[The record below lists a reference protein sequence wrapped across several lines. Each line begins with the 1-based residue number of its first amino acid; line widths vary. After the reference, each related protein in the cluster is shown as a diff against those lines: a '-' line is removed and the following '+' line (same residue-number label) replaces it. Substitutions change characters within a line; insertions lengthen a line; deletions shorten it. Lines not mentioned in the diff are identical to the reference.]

1 MEIRSDIAL
10 KGDAW
15 AKAIDETV
23 SKTRGDRAWSA
34 AIENGDSKF
43 FDTQWALFK
52 VCLAIG
58 ILYDT
63 QIAELPKTAETE
75 DEGSRSIPRNMLAVH
90 AADINY
96 FFNAAILT
104 TNTIDLN
111 ETDRLYLAFS
121 EEITEEEMEGEDI
134 DTIRHGVSE
143 EALGF
148 DKIGFLIGFANYGVT
163 KICEQIDPNINVTM
177 ENISEFLI
185 MSYQGETPELQRMRE
200 VEDIL
205 DEDSDDNSDI

>member
-15 AKAIDETV
+15 ANAIDELV
-23 SKTRGDRAWSA
+23 SKTRGDRMWTAS
-34 AIENGDSKF
+34 IENGDSKF

-58 ILYDT
+58 ILYDRR
-63 QIAELPKTAETE
+63 IEELPKSAEVE
-75 DEGSRSIPRNMLAVH
+75 EEGNRSIPRNMVANH
-90 AADINY
+90 AADMNY

-104 TNTIDLN
+104 TNTTSLN

-134 DTIRHGVSE
+134 EVVRHGVSE
-143 EALGF
+143 EALKF
-148 DKIGFLIGFANYGVT
+148 DKVGFLIGFANYGVT
-163 KICEQIDPNINVTM
+163 KICEQIDNNINVTM

-185 MSYQGETPELQRMRE
+185 MSYQGETPELREMRE

-205 DEDSDDNSDI
+205 DDEF

>member
-15 AKAIDETV
+15 AKAIDELV
-23 SKTRGDRAWSA
+23 SKTRGDRMWTA
-34 AIENGDSKF
+34 AIESGDSKF

-58 ILYDT
+58 ILYDSR
-63 QIAELPKTAETE
+63 IEELSKTAEVE
-75 DEGSRSIPRNMLAVH
+75 EEGSRSIPRNMVANH
-90 AADINY
+90 AADMNY

-104 TNTIDLN
+104 TNTLNLN

-134 DTIRHGVSE
+134 EVIRHGVSE
-143 EALGF
+143 EAQKF
-148 DKIGFLIGFANYGVT
+148 DKLGFLIGFANYGVT
-163 KICEQIDPNINVTM
+163 KMCEQIDPNINTTM

-185 MSYQGETPELQRMRE
+185 MSYQGDTPELRQMRE

-205 DEDSDDNSDI
+205 DDDI

>member
-1 MEIRSDIAL
+1 MWTAS
-10 KGDAW
+10 
-15 AKAIDETV
+15 
-23 SKTRGDRAWSA
+23 
-34 AIENGDSKF
+34 IESGDSKF

-58 ILYDT
+58 ILYDRR
-63 QIAELPKTAETE
+63 IEELPKTAEVE
-75 DEGSRSIPRNMLAVH
+75 EGSRSIPRNMVANH
-90 AADINY
+90 AADMNY

-104 TNTIDLN
+104 TNTTSLN

-134 DTIRHGVSE
+134 EVIRHGVSE
-143 EALGF
+143 EALKF
-148 DKIGFLIGFANYGVT
+148 DNLGFLVGFANYGVT
-163 KICEQIDPNINVTM
+163 KMCEQIDPNINVTM

-185 MSYQGETPELQRMRE
+185 MSYQGETPELRQMRE

-205 DEDSDDNSDI
+205 DDDI